1 MIDMNIKDWI
11 GVIAS
16 TAALVSLAGGVVV
29 YAGDN
34 RYVTQESMMLKD
46 IRDLDREITFI
57 EIKKQTGEASQS
69 EKLYVETLKQ
79 QKRALEK
86 ELGK

>member
-1 MIDMNIKDWI
+1 MNIKDWI